1 MSAPERF
8 PVAATLPVL
17 LVALLAALAL
27 PRNNSLAD
35 GSGKSSTSIFSF
47 QPAPLAAIDRAIEA
61 AIGRSEIPGAVLHVE
76 SHGLPH
82 RRVYGQRALVP
93 TRAPMAEDT
102 VFDLASLTKVLA
114 TAPAILKLIE
124 DGTIELDGLAIKWLP
139 ELAGD
144 SDRERITIRQLLTHT
159 SGLIPV
165 VRRRAPWWGYET
177 AIQLATGSEMWA
189 RPDEKWRYSD
199 VNFILL
205 GEIVHRASGRQL
217 DRFVTEEIYQPL
229 GMADTGFL
237 PDPGAVSRIAPT
249 EDRGA
254 YGLIHGVVHDPVA
267 RRMGGVAG
275 HAGLFSTV
283 DDIAKMVRMLLN
295 GGELDGVRIFETETV
310 ALMTSVQTPKHISA
324 TRGLG
329 WDIGSPYSG
338 QRGERFPRGEGFGHT
353 GWTGTCLWVD
363 PGSETFYILLAN
375 RNHPS
380 EKGKIKNLRYQVGS
394 LVAQAVGI
402 EKTPESA
409 RRAPPTSPGI
419 VFQTAADPPAA
430 SQELVRN
437 GIDQLVAENFEAL
450 KGLRVGLIT
459 NHTGIDHRRRTT
471 IDLLHE
477 AEKVDLVALFSPEH
491 GIRGTLDTSNI
502 DDSTDTRTGLPIYS
516 LYKSDNRKPTATQ
529 LAGLD
534 ALVFDIQDIGCRF
547 YTYIGT
553 MGGCMEA
560 AAESDLKFVV
570 LDRVNPIGGTRVDG
584 PVRARDG
591 PRKFTA
597 WHPIPVRHGM
607 TVGELA
613 GMFAEENG
621 IDLDLTVVPVQGWRR
636 DTDFDQ
642 TGLPWVNPSPNMRS
656 LTQALLYPGVG
667 LLEFTNIS
675 VGRGTDTP
683 FEILGAPWIDD
694 LQLVGELRA
703 AQLPGVRFV
712 PIRFTPDASVH
723 ANHECGGVRFVITDR
738 DEFRPLDLGLTLAKC
753 LHRLYPGNYNLGEKF
768 NVLLQHSATLEAVA
782 EDRGNDDIRKE
793 WQPDLEQFLTRRSKF
808 LRYE

>member
-1 MSAPERF
+1 MMPSKCS
-8 PVAATLPVL
+8 PVPATAIV
-17 LVALLAALAL
+17 VALAL
-27 PRNNSLAD
+27 LM
-35 GSGKSSTSIFSF
+35 GSAILNRQAHAEGDSARFAF
-47 QPAPLAAIDRAIEA
+47 RPAPLVAIDRAIEA
-61 AIGRSEIPGAVLHVE
+61 AIDRREIPGAVLHVE
-76 SHGLPH
+76 SHGLTHH
-82 RRVYGQRALVP
+82 RAYGQRALIP
-93 TRAPMAEDT
+93 KRLPMTETT

-114 TAPAILKLIE
+114 TTPAILKLIE
-124 DGTIELDGLAIKWLP
+124 DGTVELDGLAIKWLP
-139 ELAGD
+139 ELIGD
-144 SDRERITIRQLLTHT
+144 ASRERITVRQLLTHT

-165 VRRRAPWWGYET
+165 VRRRDPWWGYDT
-177 AIQLATGSEMWA
+177 AIERATKSEMWA
-189 RPDEKWRYSD
+189 KPDEKWRYSD

-205 GEIVHRASGRQL
+205 GEIVHRASGRRL
-217 DRFVTEEIYQPL
+217 DRFVQEEIYQQL

-237 PDPGAVSRIAPT
+237 PDPSAIGRIAPT
-249 EDRGA
+249 EDRGG

-275 HAGLFSTV
+275 HAGLFSTTA
-283 DDIAKMVRMLLN
+283 DIAKMLRMLLN
-295 GGELDGVRIFETETV
+295 GGELNGTRIFKAETV
-310 ALMTSVQTPKHISA
+310 ALMTRVQTPEHISE

-338 QRGERFPRGEGFGHT
+338 QRGERFVRGTGFGHT

-363 PGSETFYILLAN
+363 PGSQTFYILLAN

-394 LVAQAVGI
+394 LVAEAVGI
-402 EKTPESA
+402 EKQPDAAQAAPSA
-409 RRAPPTSPGI
+409 PVGP
-419 VFQTAADPPAA
+419 VFQTAADPPATDDGA
-430 SQELVRN
+430 VLN
-437 GIDQLVAENFEAL
+437 GIDQLVADDFAAL
-450 KGLRVGLIT
+450 DGLRVGLIT
-459 NHTGIDHRRRTT
+459 NHTGIDRQRRTT
-471 IDLLHE
+471 IDLLHAAKNVE
-477 AEKVDLVALFSPEH
+477 LVALFSPEH

-502 DDSTDTRTGLPIYS
+502 DDSVDTRTGLPIYS
-516 LYKSDNRKPTATQ
+516 LYKSDNRKPSDTQ
-529 LAGLD
+529 LASLD

-560 AAESDLKFVV
+560 AADHDLRFVV
-570 LDRVNPIGGTRVDG
+570 LDRVNPIGGNEVDG

-613 GMFAEENG
+613 AMFAEENRL
-621 IDLDLTVVPVQGWRR
+621 DLDLTVVPVQGWRR
-636 DTDFDQ
+636 DIDFDQ

-683 FEILGAPWIDD
+683 FEIIGAPWIDD
-694 LQLVGELRA
+694 LQLAEHLTA
-703 AQLPGVRFV
+703 AKLPGIRFI

-723 ANHECGGVRFVITDR
+723 ADAECGGVRFVISER
-738 DEFRPLDLGLTLAKC
+738 QEFRPIDLGLTLART
-753 LHRLYPGNYNLGEKF
+753 LHRLYPEDYNLREKF
-768 NVLLQHSATLEAVA
+768 DVLLQHPATLEAVA
-782 EDRGNDDIRKE
+782 GDQAIETIRQG
-793 WQPDLEQFLTRRSKF
+793 WQPDLDEFLARRAKF
-808 LRYE
+808 LRYEKK